1 MKILPLLFYPFIGA
15 LIGWV
20 TNTIAI
26 WMLFHPYEEKRI
38 WGITIPFTPGLIPAR
53 IERLAQEVSGA
64 IRDHFLSGADVK
76 GILKELALGEVL
88 TTEIKKR
95 MHRSIVLSPFT
106 GLLDHEYIQGSVH
119 KALERI
125 IERLEDETV
134 GGKIEG
140 FIHERILKEFNPRK
154 VEEVVLKVSKK
165 ELKYITYFGGILGGI
180 IGLVQVV
187 VRF

>member
-1 MKILPLLFYPFIGA
+1 MTVLALIFYPFIGA
-15 LIGWV
+15 LIGWF

-38 WGITIPFTPGLIPAR
+38 LRIKIPFTPGLIPAR

-76 GILKELALGEVL
+76 DILKEMALGEVL
-88 TTEIKKR
+88 FAEIKKR
-95 MHRSIVLSPFT
+95 MHRSIVLSPLT
-106 GLLDHEYIQGSVH
+106 ILLDHAYIQGSVN

-125 IERLEDETV
+125 IERLEDEAV
-134 GGKIEG
+134 GGKIEE
-140 FIHERILKEFNPRK
+140 FIHQRILREFNPRK
-154 VEEVVLKVSKK
+154 IEEVILKVSKK
-165 ELKYITYFGGILGGI
+165 ELRYITYFGGILGGI
-180 IGLVQVV
+180 IGLMQAA